1 MLPFP
6 PSFQVSPAL
15 PPAGDRRRVVS
26 PRSGATFSVTPR
38 TAVRVRLAAAFP
50 GLWLRRVFLSVRVF
64 IGLQFGRVAWINAS
78 QQP

>member
-1 MLPFP
+1 MP
-6 PSFQVSPAL
+6 PPPSSFQVSLAL
-15 PPAGDRRRVVS
+15 PPAGERRRVVS

-50 GLWLRRVFLSVRVF
+50 GLWLRRVLLSVRDF
-64 IGLQFGRVAWINAS
+64 MGFKFDRAALINAS